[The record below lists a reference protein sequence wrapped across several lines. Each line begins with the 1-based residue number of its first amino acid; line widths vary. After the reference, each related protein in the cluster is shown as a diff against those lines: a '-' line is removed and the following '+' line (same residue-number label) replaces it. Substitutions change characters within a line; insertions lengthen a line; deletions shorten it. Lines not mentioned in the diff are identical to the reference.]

1 MRCLRRP
8 LSFQV
13 SNGMTNE
20 MSSTPLSCSLLRLL
34 AAAVA
39 ARAYCCR
46 FCPVAAAATAHFVR
60 VVVLR
65 DADISS
71 TRFYSFTFAFPPR
84 FADSDDGDAS
94 GC

>member
-13 SNGMTNE
+13 SNGMINE

-34 AAAVA
+34 AAAAA
-39 ARAYCCR
+39 ARTYCCR
-46 FCPVAAAATAHFVR
+46 CCPVAAAATAHFVR

-65 DADISS
+65 DSDISS
-71 TRFYSFTFAFPPR
+71 TRLPSLFSPR